1 MCRTMSTALVV
12 GSPVNIG
19 TNKST
24 YQLLSDEQKAR
35 FNAIA
40 PADNRNAAA
49 KDQHDLTKLCDEKTS
64 GATDLPI
71 DRIAP
76 SHPFRNDRFPIA
88 AITTA
93 TGTDRLGDVAEA
105 DDCAVANRTDL
116 NRRHRC
122 ACSGSNCQLTTR
134 PRPRTDKRSL
144 RRDARRLDSFQNIRH
159 GGVTLLVAP

>member
-1 MCRTMSTALVV
+1 MAPAMCRTMSTALVV

-76 SHPFRNDRFPIA
+76 SHPFRNDRFPGGKSIKHGKDGA
-88 AITTA
+88 
-93 TGTDRLGDVAEA
+93 TDRAIG
-105 DDCAVANRTDL
+105 
-116 NRRHRC
+116 
-122 ACSGSNCQLTTR
+122 
-134 PRPRTDKRSL
+134 
-144 RRDARRLDSFQNIRH
+144 
-159 GGVTLLVAP
+159 